1 MNVVL
6 EPFPQPRAPRPAA
19 RRGDDPPSCLGGEPR
34 RPESESCAFC
44 GESAP
49 PGSSF
54 CPHCGRALTRA
65 LRPGRGESL
74 TVVFTDI
81 EDSTLLN
88 ERLGDGAWEA
98 VLDEHN
104 RIVREELQA
113 HGGFEVKLTGD
124 GFLIVFSDHL
134 QAVTAAARTQARVTL
149 RAATGGASW
158 PVRIRVGMHSGD
170 VIMRPDG
177 DILGKTVNAASRIL
191 AKGRGGQIIASADFA
206 DGLERSDA
214 AGFFE
219 DAGTRRIRGMSK
231 RMRLYEFAWARYLRS
246 QARTL
251 LAAGAAAATG
261 SPNGGFDPLDPA
273 LDAAARSD

>member
-1 MNVVL
+1 MVL
-6 EPFPQPRAPRPAA
+6 EAFPEPREPRPAE
-19 RRGDDPPSCLGGEPR
+19 RRGGDPPSWLGGEPR
-34 RPESESCAFC
+34 RSAAEACAFC

-49 PGSSF
+49 AGSSF
-54 CPHCGRALTRA
+54 CPHCGRALTKA

-104 RIVREELQA
+104 GIVREELQA

-124 GFLIVFSDHL
+124 GFLIVYSDHL
-134 QAVTAAARTQARVTL
+134 QAAASAARTQARVAL
-149 RAATGGASW
+149 RAAAGGASW

-206 DGLERSDA
+206 AGLRDSDA

-246 QARTL
+246 LPRAL
-251 LAAGAAAATG
+251 LAAETAGTRG
-261 SPNGGFDPLDPA
+261 SAFDPHDPV
-273 LDAAARSD
+273 LDAVAAKA